1 MWGGKPRIVET
12 RMKERGRVRWRKP
25 AGLALSE
32 TLLRNLPLTG
42 AFLPSPFDLLPTDL
56 PDETLVSMPAVKV
69 RISAGTARVD
79 AFLAVAVFVF
89 VAADQGWPLG
99 MKAATREL
107 LDQMFGL
114 ISIFG
119 HCAIHQSLNP
129 DSSLKTKEMRV
140 HGGTILRQRQ
150 ILQFLSV
157 SIMG

>member
-1 MWGGKPRIVET
+1 M
-12 RMKERGRVRWRKP
+12 MKERWRVQWRKP

-32 TLLRNLPLTG
+32 TLLRNLALTG

-89 VAADQGWPLG
+89 VAADQGRPLG

-119 HCAIHQSLNP
+119 HCAIH
-129 DSSLKTKEMRV
+129 
-140 HGGTILRQRQ
+140 H
-150 ILQFLSV
+150 LSIETQV
-157 SIMG
+157 